1 MGGMSFEESVL
12 LEIMRA
18 VSAAKLDAVVIG
30 NAAAALHG
38 VPVTTQDV
46 DLFIR
51 DTPRNAEKIDQLVR
65 LLGKGATASRPF
77 EPVSRMMRI
86 EGLPVDIDLVFALS
100 SHAKFESVKARSQ
113 VITIEGVSLRISD
126 LQDVIDAKRAAGRPK
141 DLATLPLLEEFVR
154 VREAVERDSTAHSQ
168 QDE

>member
-1 MGGMSFEESVL
+1 MSFEESLL

-18 VSAAKLDAVVIG
+18 VNAVQLDSVVIG
-30 NAAAALHG
+30 NAAAALQG
-38 VPVTTQDV
+38 VPLTTQDV
-46 DLFIR
+46 DLFLR
-51 DTPRNAEKIDQLVR
+51 DTPSNGEKIKQLLR
-65 LLGKGATASRPF
+65 LLGDRVSASRPF
-77 EPVSRMMRI
+77 EPTSRMMRI
-86 EGLPVDIDLVFALS
+86 EGLAVDIDLVFELS

-126 LQDVIDAKRAAGRPK
+126 LQDIIDAKRAAGRPK

-154 VREAVERDSTAHSQ
+154 VRDKVAREQAAKAE

>member
-18 VSAAKLDAVVIG
+18 VNAVKLDVVVIG
-30 NAAAALHG
+30 NAAAALQG

-46 DLFIR
+46 DLFVR
-51 DTPRNAEKIDQLVR
+51 DTPRNEEKIKQLLTV
-65 LLGKGATASRPF
+65 LGDGVSASRPF

-86 EGLPVDIDLVFALS
+86 EGMPVDIDLVFELS

-113 VITIEGVSLRISD
+113 VVRIEGVLLRISD
-126 LQDVIDAKRAAGRPK
+126 LSDIIAAKRAAGRPK

-154 VREAVERDSTAHSQ
+154 VRDEIARERGAP
-168 QDE
+168 